1 MSVKVDFH
9 QHLWPQAFQDALGAR
24 RRSPCLHGQ
33 ELVTSEGSFPFDPGA
48 HDPERR
54 LETLDRLG
62 IDVAT
67 LSLQPSLGIEALP
80 SSERDELEEC
90 WADATLELVAAGGG
104 RFRAL
109 APWRLADGF
118 VGTSVGVS
126 ALLEPGRGQDLLDA
140 VDRVSGI
147 AFVHPE
153 AEQPVPAG
161 RPDWWRWTTG
171 YTAQMQAGYLAW
183 LDAGR
188 DRWPSLRIVFA
199 MLAGG
204 APVQLERLTHRGV
217 DVRSA
222 LDPEVYFDVATY
234 GRRAIELCIET
245 FGVDRLVYG
254 SDTPVV
260 DPVRTLRAVRGF
272 GESVAHLIE
281 NETPASLLT

>member
-1 MSVKVDFH
+1 MSETIDFH

-24 RRSPCLHGQ
+24 QQPPFLRGQ
-33 ELVTSEGSFPFDPGA
+33 ELATSEGSFAFDA
-48 HDPERR
+48 STHDPELR
-54 LETLDRLG
+54 LEKLDRLG
-62 IDVAT
+62 IDVAM

-80 SSERDELEEC
+80 EDEREDLEQC
-90 WADATLELVAAGGG
+90 WAGAALELVAASGG

-109 APWRLADGF
+109 APWRIGDGF
-118 VGTSVGVS
+118 AGTSVGVS

-140 VDRVSGI
+140 VDRASGV

-260 DPVRTLRAVRGF
+260 DPARTLRAVRGF
-272 GESVAHLIE
+272 GESVAHLIQ
-281 NETPASLLT
+281 NDTPASLLT